1 MNSQRADSQIT
12 QDERLPVVP
21 QDQSTWDERQLSPT
35 ETPPSD
41 DERNPVDVLADEFAA
56 RLRSG
61 EHPSLDEYTQ
71 RYPEHAAA
79 IRAIFPAI
87 ALMEGSGQKHRH
99 DQQQE
104 RRMQRLIDDGT
115 ESLGDFRIVG
125 EIGRGG
131 MGIVFEAEQQSLHRR
146 VALKVLHPNV
156 ASSER
161 QRQRFHREAESAAKL
176 HHTNIV
182 PVFAIGEERGFYFYA
197 MQYIDG
203 LTVSALIARERKLAR
218 NSSDKSAADVTSPTV
233 LMDSQNQSSS
243 SLDSTK
249 ITSTSAPLPA
259 EAPTPA
265 PSPNNRVVSPTD
277 LQPTHMSLTPRR
289 AASIALQVAHAL
301 HYAHQHGMQHRD
313 IKPANLMLDR
323 DDNVWITD
331 FGLVKLTNVDD
342 LTGTGDLV
350 GTVRYMAPEQ
360 LEGKADPRTDIFSL
374 GLTLF
379 ELCTL
384 RPAFEGDQNS
394 TLTKRLKHQS
404 IPRPRSVNSAIPR
417 DLETIIVKA
426 SSHDPNAR
434 YQTAAALAEDLQ
446 RFIDDRPILARRES
460 LIGRALRWSRR
471 NPALASLGAVSVSAL
486 IAVAGVEWRGRV
498 RVEQALESSQ
508 LEHRRAE
515 SNVELAIDAF
525 DSILNNVT
533 SRGVPQSLALD
544 LPANEQGLSNAS
556 LSAADALMLDQLLG
570 FYRRFALENS
580 DNTRLGERI
589 AAADFRAATI
599 LVRLGQLTEAE
610 SQFQRALGSIQKLL
624 EREPRHTKLLLL
636 TAKIHNELGQLALRR
651 GDFHATLQAHLDALS
666 VFLDLPDAVMSDPAM
681 RFEKARATDLYA
693 SIDIRSG
700 TDQGPGSPLG
710 PQSNGP
716 RGNGPRGDG
725 PPPDDRRPPQPP
737 HDSKQDRGPAPRAF
751 ADRSGPPSPRGDHGP
766 MKPRDF
772 PDRLGPPPGD
782 GRPRPP
788 HDGVD
793 GPPDGPPP
801 PNENRKPSSQ
811 NEDPQDPRFRAI
823 PAPMRVRQKDVLEG
837 LATVLTEARD
847 ELRKLVSEYPDDPKY
862 QFALTQCLNHRLVL
876 AATRQDAETA
886 RDSFNEAVSNLERLT
901 QQSPNEPSYVFAL
914 TDMLTQAARAQS
926 SEDAKVSLQRSVVM
940 SEQLATRFPQVSEYQ
955 LLQGTAHSKLA
966 ATQAAGGD
974 RVAAEAS
981 LRRSLEILAPLG
993 ARYVDQGP
1001 LQIPLAKVRQQ
1012 LGDLLRESGLSV
1024 STKPETK
1031 AAQLEASRQTLQAA
1045 CDDISSYCQR
1055 TNGGSRFAYSTLRSV
1070 SESLAATLI
1079 ALDRPAEAERVR
1091 KLSRQVD

>member
-1 MNSQRADSQIT
+1 MYSQRADSQIT
-12 QDERLPVVP
+12 QDERLLVTP
-21 QDQSTWDERQLSPT
+21 QDQSTWDERQQSPT
-35 ETPPSD
+35 ETPCSE

-56 RLRSG
+56 RLRAG

-87 ALMEGSGQKHRH
+87 ALMEGSGQKQRNE
-99 DQQQE
+99 QQHE
-104 RRMQRLIDDGT
+104 RRVQRLVDDGT
-115 ESLGDFRIVG
+115 ETLGDFRIVG

-197 MQYIDG
+197 MQFIDG
-203 LTVSALIARERKLAR
+203 LTVSALIARERKQTQ
-218 NSSDKSAADVTSPTV
+218 NQSNQSAADETAPTILVDAPSQPASGLDTTNVTS
-233 LMDSQNQSSS
+233 N
-243 SLDSTK
+243 
-249 ITSTSAPLPA
+249 APK
-259 EAPTPA
+259 TPA
-265 PSPNNRVVSPTD
+265 IQSQTTETERQPQNSNMQSPLV
-277 LQPTHMSLTPRR
+277 SLTPSR

-331 FGLVKLTNVDD
+331 FGLVKLADVDD

-360 LEGKADPRTDIFSL
+360 LEGKADARTDIFSL

-394 TLTKRLKHQS
+394 TLTKRLKHQG
-404 IPRPRSVNSAIPR
+404 IPQPRAINTAIPR

-426 SSHDPNAR
+426 TSHDPSAR

-446 RFIDDRPILARRES
+446 RFLDDRPILARRES
-460 LIGRALRWSRR
+460 LIGRAIRWSRR
-471 NPALASLGAVSVSAL
+471 NPALASLGAVSVLAL
-486 IAVAGVEWRGRV
+486 VAIAGVEWRSRLQ
-498 RVEQALESSQ
+498 VESALQSTKI
-508 LEHRRAE
+508 EHRRAE

-544 LPANEQGLSNAS
+544 LPADEQGLSHAS
-556 LSAADALMLDQLLG
+556 LSAADALLLDQLLG

-580 DNTRLGERI
+580 DNTRLSERI

-599 LVRLGQLTEAE
+599 LIRLGQLTEAE
-610 SQFQRALGSIQKLL
+610 SQFRQSLSSIKKLL
-624 EREPRHTKLLLL
+624 EREPHNTKLLLL
-636 TAKIHNELGQLALRR
+636 TAQIHNELGQLALRR
-651 GDFHATLQAHLDALS
+651 GDFHETLQAHLDALS
-666 VFLDLPDAVMSDPAM
+666 VFVDLPDSAMNDPAM

-700 TDQGPGSPLG
+700 TDQGPGG
-710 PQSNGP
+710 PQGPQANGPRRDRP
-716 RGNGPRGDG
+716 RGNGPFDEGPRPPEPPRNNKPDRGPGPHEFSDRPS
-725 PPPDDRRPPQPP
+725 PPPGERGPRPPQ
-737 HDSKQDRGPAPRAF
+737 
-751 ADRSGPPSPRGDHGP
+751 
-766 MKPRDF
+766 
-772 PDRLGPPPGD
+772 D
-782 GRPRPP
+782 GMS
-788 HDGVD
+788 DG
-793 GPPDGPPP
+793 PDGPPP
-801 PNENRKPSSQ
+801 LDGDRKPPFENGQPS
-811 NEDPQDPRFRAI
+811 ELKLRAI
-823 PAPMRVRQKDVLEG
+823 PAPMRGRQKDMLEG
-837 LATVLTEARD
+837 LASVLTEARD
-847 ELRKLVSEYPDDPKY
+847 ELRKLVSEFPDNPKY
-862 QFALTQCLNHRLVL
+862 QFALTQCLSHRLVL

-926 SEDAKVSLQRSVVM
+926 RDDAKTSLQRSVAM
-940 SEQLATRFPQVSEYQ
+940 AEQLATRFPQVSEYQ

-966 ATQAAGGD
+966 AIQATAGEVD
-974 RVAAEAS
+974 AAEAS
-981 LRRSLEILAPLG
+981 LRRSLDILAPLG
-993 ARYVDQGP
+993 ARYQDQGP

-1012 LGDLLRESGLSV
+1012 LGDLLRESALS
-1024 STKPETK
+1024 SPLNAETK
-1031 AAQLEASRQTLQAA
+1031 TAKLEASRRTLQEA

-1055 TNGGSRFAYSTLRSV
+1055 TNGGSRFANATLHSV
-1070 SESLAATLI
+1070 SESLAATLL
-1079 ALDRPAEAERVR
+1079 AMNRPADAEQARQ
-1091 KLSRQVD
+1091 LSRQLGR

>member
-12 QDERLPVVP
+12 QDERLPVAP
-21 QDQSTWDERQLSPT
+21 QDQSTWDERQQSPT
-35 ETPPSD
+35 ESPSSE

-56 RLRSG
+56 RLRAG

-87 ALMEGSGQKHRH
+87 ALMEGSGQKQRS
-99 DQQQE
+99 DQQHE
-104 RRMQRLIDDGT
+104 RRVQRLGEDGT
-115 ESLGDFRIVG
+115 ETLGDFRIVG

-131 MGIVFEAEQQSLHRR
+131 MGIVFAAVQQSLHRR

-182 PVFAIGEERGFYFYA
+182 PVYAIGEERGFYFYA
-197 MQYIDG
+197 MQFIDG
-203 LTVSALIARERKLAR
+203 LTVSALVARERKQTQHRTDQPA
-218 NSSDKSAADVTSPTV
+218 SDATAPTV
-233 LMDSQNQSSS
+233 LVDAPSDQSG
-243 SLDSTK
+243 SLDATK
-249 ITSTSAPLPA
+249 ITSAAAALAPLKTETNSDEP
-259 EAPTPA
+259 
-265 PSPNNRVVSPTD
+265 RLHVGD
-277 LQPTHMSLTPRR
+277 IQQPLLSLTLHR

-301 HYAHQHGMQHRD
+301 YYAHQHGMLHRD

-323 DDNVWITD
+323 EDNVWITD
-331 FGLVKLTNVDD
+331 FGLVKLADVDD

-394 TLTKRLKHQS
+394 TLTKRLKHQG
-404 IPRPRSVNSAIPR
+404 IPRPRTINSAIPR

-426 SSHDPNAR
+426 TAHDPSAR

-460 LIGRALRWSRR
+460 LIRRAIRWSRR
-471 NPALASLGAVSVSAL
+471 NPALASLGAVSVAAL
-486 IAVAGVEWRGRV
+486 IAVAGVEWRGRLQ
-498 RVEQALESSQ
+498 VESALQSTK

-515 SNVELAIDAF
+515 SNVKLAIDAF

-544 LPANEQGLSNAS
+544 LPADEQGLSHAS
-556 LSAADALMLDQLLG
+556 LSAADALLLDQLLG

-580 DNTRLGERI
+580 DNTRLSERI
-589 AAADFRAATI
+589 AAADFRAAII
-599 LVRLGQLTEAE
+599 LIRLGQLTEAE
-610 SQFQRALGSIQKLL
+610 SQFRQSLGSIKKLL
-624 EREPRHTKLLLL
+624 EREPQNSKLLSL
-636 TAKIHNELGQLALRR
+636 TAQIHNELGQLALRR
-651 GDFHATLQAHLDALS
+651 SDFHETLQAHLDALT
-666 VFLDLPDAVMSDPAM
+666 VFVDLPDSVMTDPAL

-700 TDQGPGSPLG
+700 TDQGPGG
-710 PQSNGP
+710 PQGPEANG
-716 RGNGPRGDG
+716 RRLDGPQGDG
-725 PPPDDRRPPQPP
+725 PSDDGPRPPQPP
-737 HDSKQDRGPAPRAF
+737 RNNKPDRGPGPREF
-751 ADRSGPPSPRGDHGP
+751 ANRQGPPNRVGDRPPQEPRE
-766 MKPRDF
+766 F
-772 PDRLGPPPGD
+772 SDRPGPPPGER
-782 GRPRPP
+782 GQRPP
-788 HDGVD
+788 LDGMGD
-793 GPPDGPPP
+793 RPDGPPP
-801 PNENRKPSSQ
+801 FDGDRKPPFENDQ
-811 NEDPQDPRFRAI
+811 PLEARLRAI
-823 PAPMRVRQKDVLEG
+823 PAPMRGRQKDMLEG
-837 LATVLTEARD
+837 LASVLTEARD
-847 ELRKLVSEYPDDPKY
+847 EFRKLVSEFPDNPKY
-862 QFALTQCLNHRLVL
+862 QFALTQCLSHRLVL
-876 AATRQDAETA
+876 AATRQDAATA

-926 SEDAKVSLQRSVVM
+926 RDDAKASLQRSVAM

-966 ATQAAGGD
+966 ATQAAAGEVD
-974 RVAAEAS
+974 AAEAS
-981 LRRSLEILAPLG
+981 LRRSLDILAPLG
-993 ARYVDQGP
+993 ARYLDQGP

-1012 LGDLLRESGLSV
+1012 LGDLLRESALS
-1024 STKPETK
+1024 SSNNPETK
-1031 AAQLEASRQTLQAA
+1031 AAKLEASRHALQEA
-1045 CDDISSYCQR
+1045 CDDINGYCQR
-1055 TNGGSRFAYSTLRSV
+1055 TNGGSRFANSTLKSV
-1070 SESLAATLI
+1070 SESLAATLL
-1079 ALDRPAEAERVR
+1079 AMNRPADAEQARQ
-1091 KLSRQVD
+1091 LSRQLGR